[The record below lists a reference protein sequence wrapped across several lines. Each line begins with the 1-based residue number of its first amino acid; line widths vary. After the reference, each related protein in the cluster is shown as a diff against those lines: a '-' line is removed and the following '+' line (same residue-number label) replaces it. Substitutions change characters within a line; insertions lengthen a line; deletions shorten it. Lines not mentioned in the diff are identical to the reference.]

1 MEIMTCK
8 LIAEQV
14 DDFLDGELAETE
26 RLAVETHVTSCASC
40 EALVVEA
47 RKLQDM
53 LRDYGE
59 STMPTMD
66 AAFFDRSI
74 ARAAHEGTKRQRS
87 KWIMTGFGGAVA
99 AATALWIVSSVF
111 LTTPDITEPSIPS
124 VTMTLEQP
132 RTLNLVFA
140 SAVALENATMTV
152 LLPEGVEVEGFAG
165 QREITWMTSLDE
177 GRNILPLTLIATSPV
192 GGEILA
198 TLRHEDDDKT
208 FRLQV
213 SII

>member
-1 MEIMTCK
+1 
-8 LIAEQV
+8 
-14 DDFLDGELAETE
+14 
-26 RLAVETHVTSCASC
+26 
-40 EALVVEA
+40 
-47 RKLQDM
+47 
-53 LRDYGE
+53 
-59 STMPTMD
+59 
-66 AAFFDRSI
+66 
-74 ARAAHEGTKRQRS
+74 
-87 KWIMTGFGGAVA
+87 MTGFGGAVA